1 VTLHSMASARVSGWN
16 PTWRGLLSRYRQNS
30 GPDGC
35 IHSGPFWRKWRRGS
49 NSISLAGSLYCL
61 DECLER
67 AILKQLR
74 RLPVATSHPTNHR
87 IPLGLVLLSKKQI
100 TPEQLRTALDAQ
112 RSAGRG
118 RIGEWLQEL
127 GFVNERQ
134 VTAALA
140 RQWSCP
146 ILSETSHFSGSQNDL
161 QIPVTLMEHFAMMQV
176 EYIAANA
183 TIHVAFGE
191 GIDYTALYAIEQM
204 TGCRTE
210 PCMALSSFIRGEIQA
225 LAHRRDGN
233 EIVFNHVIDEAE
245 LSRIVCSYCA
255 RLGSSEIRLDACG
268 PYIWVRLSRPSRHAI
283 DLLIRSPYAAH

>member
-1 VTLHSMASARVSGWN
+1 MANADVSRWN

-30 GPDGC
+30 GPAGC
-35 IHSGPFWRKWRRGS
+35 IHSRRFWRKWRRGS
-49 NSISLAGSLYCL
+49 NSIWLAGSLYCL
-61 DECLER
+61 DECLEK
-67 AILKQLR
+67 AIRKQLR
-74 RLPVATSHPTNHR
+74 RWRAATSHPTNHR
-87 IPLGLVLLSKKQI
+87 IPLGLALLSKNQI
-100 TPEQLRTALDAQ
+100 TPDQLRTALDAQ
-112 RSAGRG
+112 RSSGRG

-146 ILSETSHFSGSQNDL
+146 ILSETSHFSGPQNDL
-161 QIPVTLMEHFAMMQV
+161 QIPVTLMEHFAMIQV

-183 TIHVAFGE
+183 TIHMAFGE
-191 GIDYTALYAIEQM
+191 GIDYRALYAVEQM

-210 PCMALSSFIRGEIQA
+210 PCMALPSFIRAGVQA
-225 LAHRRDGN
+225 LARRRGEN
-233 EIVFNHVIDEAE
+233 EIVFDHVTDEAE

-283 DLLIRSPYAAH
+283 DLLIRSPHAVA